1 MLLVLVEFSLEVGGW
16 VCCCL
21 LEVVGLRERLGMVA
35 WVRVKGMEVRLE
47 VLCAK
52 IKLRSRKI

>member
-1 MLLVLVEFSLEVGGW
+1 MLVEFSLEVGGW